1 MIIQQDL
8 YVNVY
13 KNVTDINRSD
23 FVLYGRSSLFLNK
36 NQIESNK
43 QSIKLFYFWI
53 RIIQI
58 KFDL

>member
-13 KNVTDINRSD
+13 KN
-23 FVLYGRSSLFLNK
+23 VLYGRSSLFLNK